1 MASNGKSRHN
11 KHTHTWSY
19 TNTTGGLPLL
29 EEGRRFS
36 RTKAAKD
43 TRERLAPSLQGRSKI
58 TESSNLHQTRL
69 RLRTMDNCPHPHPH
83 QANRRQVPSIT
94 CPTPTSVEHAD
105 IRVKSYSVNS
115 RERYVCNSGFKRKA
129 GTSSLTECVLNK
141 TTNTAHWTTPNLE
154 CIRDPSLTHQRPVP
168 FSTATPARVAPQP
181 ESPSPSGKAS
191 SPRSDTTVATET
203 AIAPRSPSKAPS
215 AGPTGPGRRES
226 SRAPSQT
233 TAGTSAGAPSA
244 SHQPPGQHSL
254 APRQGRPGR
263 RCCFRDLE
271 CWDYTCE
278 PPQPPRFLSVAQSLS
293 QSPCLFLAKTSV
305 LMPAASVPPC

>member
-1 MASNGKSRHN
+1 MAERSLCTCATLGHQ
-11 KHTHTWSY
+11 WLLVIP
-19 TNTTGGLPLL
+19 LP
-29 EEGRRFS
+29 S
-36 RTKAAKD
+36 P
-43 TRERLAPSLQGRSKI
+43 LAG
-58 TESSNLHQTRL
+58 
-69 RLRTMDNCPHPHPH
+69 
-83 QANRRQVPSIT
+83 IT

-254 APRQGRPGR
+254 APLTISTAAVLL
-263 RCCFRDLE
+263 CV
-271 CWDYTCE
+271 
-278 PPQPPRFLSVAQSLS
+278 LSGALLA
-293 QSPCLFLAKTSV
+293 CLFHDCHD
-305 LMPAASVPPC
+305 PPGAVRTRLIGSIC